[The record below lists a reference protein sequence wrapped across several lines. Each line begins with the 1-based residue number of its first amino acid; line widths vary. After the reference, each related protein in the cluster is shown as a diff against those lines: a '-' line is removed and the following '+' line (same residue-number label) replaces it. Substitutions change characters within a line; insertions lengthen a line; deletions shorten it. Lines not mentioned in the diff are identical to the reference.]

1 MQVPSLFDATTGQ
14 LSYALNG
21 LSRRQDLIATNIA
34 NSDTP
39 GYLTHEI
46 NFEQSLMQA
55 MSDSSGNGS
64 GGEVP
69 DQLPADYTRN
79 DLRVKNDGNNVDS
92 NLQMTEMAQTVVTYQ
107 TSAQL
112 LSGKFNLLKAAIA
125 PVS

>member
-1 MQVPSLFDATTGQ
+1 MQVPSLFDATTGR
-14 LSYALNG
+14 LSYALDG
-21 LSRRQDLIATNIA
+21 LSRRQDLVATNIA
-34 NSDTP
+34 NNDTP

-55 MSDSSGNGS
+55 MSDSSGTSS
-64 GGEVP
+64 GGGVP

-92 NLQMTEMAQTVVTYQ
+92 NLQMTEMARTVVTYQ
-107 TSAQL
+107 TAAQL
-112 LSGKFNLLKAAIA
+112 LSGKFDLLKAAVA